1 MKIVIVGGGIVGV
14 FAALY
19 ARQLSSTAQI
29 VLIDH
34 DIRLGGLLRSE
45 MHPNGLQ
52 FDSGTHILSW
62 TGVPAIDSILFD
74 ELPAKN
80 WHIFEGPCR
89 DLSGLFVGNEVREAS
104 PFLSAQSS
112 GIPSEQLMRVARQ
125 SGLSLPNSLMSYLTE
140 RFGLVVSNDVFR
152 NAIRNL
158 YGEELESL
166 DTFVANQ
173 LPLSRIVVD
182 ELDIWL
188 KNATD
193 ADYRSIIACPEQRAL
208 PSTFT
213 NKLRAAYPR
222 RMGIEQLFEAIGP
235 KLNAAGIEIALE
247 TRVTR
252 IAVVDSC
259 VTEVTLE
266 ARDGR
271 SNTIKNDV
279 AVVWAAAPFPLV
291 KLLGVATTLPPL
303 KQAWRTV
310 IIDFTARLRQK
321 LSCYYYIDYGSNE
334 FFRLTNYSAL
344 CEQAQNME
352 HAPFTYELWYRGDE
366 LTEREA
372 HEIVSRRFIEL
383 ELIHDKQ
390 GIDAVRVR
398 SLAQGAVPATI
409 TNIAALHGLTS
420 AVAAKLPSNML
431 NVGLLSTQ
439 NLFFTADLL
448 KNAELQLR
456 VRHADGFFE

>member
-1 MKIVIVGGGIVGV
+1 MKIVIVGGGVVGV

-19 ARQLSSTAQI
+19 ARQLSSAAQI

-34 DIRLGGLLRSE
+34 DVRLGGLLRSE

-62 TGVPAIDSILFD
+62 TGVPAIDSLLFD
-74 ELPAKN
+74 DLPAKN
-80 WHIFEGPCR
+80 WHIFEGPFR
-89 DLSGLFVGNEVREAS
+89 DLSGLFVANEVREAS
-104 PFLSAQSS
+104 PFLSARSS
-112 GIPSEQLMRVARQ
+112 GIPSERLLRAARQ
-125 SGLSLPNSLMSYLTE
+125 GGPSLPNSLMSYLTK
-140 RFGLVVSNDVFR
+140 RFGSVVSNEVFR
-152 NAIRNL
+152 APLRNL

-182 ELDIWL
+182 ELDTWL
-188 KNATD
+188 ENATD
-193 ADYRSIIACPEQRAL
+193 ADYRAIIACPEQRAL

-222 RMGIEQLFEAIGP
+222 RMGIEQLFEVIRP

-252 IAVVDSC
+252 IAVADGRI
-259 VTEVTLE
+259 TEVALE

-271 SNTIKNDV
+271 LNTIKQEM
-279 AVVWAAAPFPLV
+279 ALVWAAAPFPLV
-291 KLLGVATTLPPL
+291 KLLGLTTTLPLL
-303 KQAWRTV
+303 KQAWKTV

-321 LSCYYYIDYGSNE
+321 LACYYYFDYDSNE
-334 FFRLTNYSAL
+334 LFRLTNYSAL
-344 CEQAQNME
+344 CEQAQNVE

-366 LTEREA
+366 LTEPEA

-383 ELIHDKQ
+383 GLVHNKQ
-390 GIDAVRVR
+390 EIDAVRVR
-398 SLAQGAVPATI
+398 SLAQGALSATI

-420 AVAAKLPSNML
+420 AVAATLPNNML
-431 NVGLLSTQ
+431 NIGILSTQ
-439 NLFFTADLL
+439 NLFFTGDML
-448 KNAELQLR
+448 KNAEVQLR
-456 VRHADGFFE
+456 VRHADGFLG